1 MAIKQCVLSKGNLFV
16 KHHNVRKD
24 LWITSTTALV
34 PLGMFPEKR
43 YALANSP
50 CTRAAYSLVCNG
62 KANTGTQCKQM
73 ASLHRYPRSRTVHGP
88 NLVLQSICCGLVVL
102 RKVGQT
108 ILSLVSTIN
117 NSAHSISRRSST
129 SASEVV
135 HSSFCSHLHTQ
146 GLCCYMPL
154 ARWHPV

>member
-1 MAIKQCVLSKGNLFV
+1 MAVQQCVLTKGNLFV
-16 KHHNVRKD
+16 KHHHVRKD
-24 LWITSTTALV
+24 L
-34 PLGMFPEKR
+34 FPEKR

-50 CTRAAYSLVCNG
+50 CTSAAYSLVCNC

-73 ASLHRYPRSRTVHGP
+73 ASLHRYPWSRTVNGP

-117 NSAHSISRRSST
+117 NSAHSITRRSSMST
-129 SASEVV
+129 SEVV
-135 HSSFCSHLHTQ
+135 HSTFCSHLHTQ
-146 GLCCYMPL
+146 GSCCYMAL
-154 ARWHPV
+154 DT

>member
-1 MAIKQCVLSKGNLFV
+1 MAKQQCVLTKGNLLV
-16 KHHNVRKD
+16 KHHNVTKD

-73 ASLHRYPRSRTVHGP
+73 ASLHRYPWSRTVNGP

-117 NSAHSISRRSST
+117 NSAHSITRRSST
-129 SASEVV
+129 SASEVI

-146 GLCCYMPL
+146 GLCCYMAL
-154 ARWHPV
+154 AAWDRV